1 MNGKRELRIVQNK
14 IEVREDGD
22 TRKIVGYAARFNEL
36 SEEMWGF
43 KEKIAPGAFKNALL
57 NSDTRALFNHD
68 PNYVLGR
75 ISAGTLRLQEDDK
88 GLWYEII
95 PPDTQWAR
103 DLLNSIERGDVKES
117 SFGFNIVAGGDEW
130 DESGDI
136 PIRTITE
143 VERLYDISPV
153 TFPAYPTTSTGL
165 RGLEYASAQDIFES
179 YKMAKSKQFIE
190 RINLMRRQLELLE
203 LEL

>member
-1 MNGKRELRIVQNK
+1 MNEKRELRIVQNT

-75 ISAGTLRLQEDDK
+75 KSAGTLTLREDEN
-88 GLWYEII
+88 GLWYEIT

-103 DLLNSIERGDVKES
+103 DLINSINRGDVKES
-117 SFGFNIVAGGDEW
+117 SFGFTIQKEEW
-130 DESGDI
+130 DDSGDI
-136 PIRTITE
+136 PIRTIVE
-143 VERLYDISPV
+143 VKRLYDISPV

-165 RGLEYASAQDIFES
+165 RGLEYASAQEIFES
-179 YKMAKSKQFIE
+179 FRKAKEQRAKS
-190 RINLMRRQLELLE
+190 E
-203 LEL
+203 LEILKRKLEILEHEI